1 MEGLTLPNFKIYHN
15 ATLIKT
21 VWYWHKDT
29 HTDQW
34 NRIESPE
41 INPHTYSQL
50 LSKRA
55 PRQFNEERI
64 LFSTNDAWTTGYPYA
79 KIKNIKS

>member
-41 INPHTYSQL
+41 INPYGICQL
-50 LSKRA
+50 IFDK
-55 PRQFNEERI
+55 
-64 LFSTNDAWTTGYPYA
+64 DAKTV
-79 KIKNIKS
+79 